1 MFFFGRSVAEL
12 RLSDALHLQAQQ
24 RYAAVG
30 AWLVHEDGLLAPG
43 KPLLFP
49 QGSLRLLT
57 TVRPRGTEVYDL
69 DMVCEL
75 EAAFAS
81 GFTPVQLLDLLEHQ
95 LRAHQTYSTMVRRK
109 NRCIRLVY
117 FQSVSI

>member
-1 MFFFGRSVAEL
+1 M
-12 RLSDALHLQAQQ
+12 
-24 RYAAVG
+24 
-30 AWLVHEDGLLAPG
+30 HEDGLLAPG

-69 DMVCEL
+69 DIVCEL

-109 NRCIRLVY
+109 NPTGGRRFCAWLGTSAATQLNSAVMSRRRPCSEAPTVLAR
-117 FQSVSI
+117 